1 MSQQKNRSQPNNDTK
16 KRVNLRVQRHQQG
29 LTRKDIHIRVGIPL
43 AHIEALET
51 GVVPKSMRGKKL
63 LHSKQAYLKFLGF
76 SKHCKLDVKTPTRKR
91 KKSSKASSRTGST
104 EIVAPT
110 TSRSIFTGFAIAA
123 TMVVGLKTLSI
134 AFDNPSFSFDG
145 MLDSMVAQLNEAD
158 TEGTREKTSETISP
172 KNNTLTAPANLASSI
187 ASTAN
192 SQGNLDAL
200 VSDLLT
206 DLEEPEP
213 VGPTGP
219 NSLELR
225 VVERSRIV
233 FTCDGH
239 IVKRG
244 LVKRNDRLECQFGER
259 AIVELSDL
267 LAVEV
272 RHNDKKV
279 KPMGPQGAGRRLT
292 FVHDGF

>member
-1 MSQQKNRSQPNNDTK
+1 MSQKKHRSKNEKDKQ
-16 KRVNLRVQRHQQG
+16 KRVNLRVQRSKQG

-63 LHSKQAYLKFLGF
+63 LASKQAYLKFLGF
-76 SKHCKLDVKTPTRKR
+76 SKHSKLDVKAPSPKR
-91 KKSSKASSRTGST
+91 KNSSRSGSRTGST

-123 TMVVGLKTLSI
+123 SMVIGLKTLSI

-145 MLDSMVAQLNEAD
+145 MLDSMVQELNESD
-158 TEGTREKTSETISP
+158 TTDETALDQ
-172 KNNTLTAPANLASSI
+172 TLTAPSNLASSL
-187 ASTAN
+187 AGKTSE
-192 SQGNLDAL
+192 QGNLNAL

-213 VGPTGP
+213 EGPTGP
-219 NSLELR
+219 NSLTLR
-225 VVERSRIV
+225 VMERTRIV

-239 IVKRG
+239 IIKRG
-244 LVKRNDRLECQFGER
+244 LVHRNDRLECQFSER
-259 AIVELSDL
+259 AIVELTDL

-279 KPMGPQGAGRRLT
+279 KPMGPQGASRRLT
-292 FVHDGF
+292 FLHEGF